1 MEQIRIKSEGRHE
14 VRLKDYDYATPGAYF
29 VTVCTNSNQALFGE
43 ILNGRMMLNEAGQ
56 MLESWW
62 HKIVE
67 KFPGVQLDSHVIMP
81 NHLHGIILIVGAD
94 PCVRP
99 GKEPESGAGE
109 NAGEGAHMGAPL
121 HKIVQWFKTM
131 TTNEYIRGVQ
141 ELGWRPFDKHMWQRS
156 FYEHVVRRTDKMI
169 RIRKYILNN
178 PLRWEIDRQNP
189 EMIGK

>member
-1 MEQIRIKSEGRHE
+1 
-14 VRLKDYDYATPGAYF
+14 
-29 VTVCTNSNQALFGE
+29 
-43 ILNGRMMLNEAGQ
+43 
-56 MLESWW
+56 
-62 HKIVE
+62 
-67 KFPGVQLDSHVIMP
+67 
-81 NHLHGIILIVGAD
+81 
-94 PCVRP
+94 
-99 GKEPESGAGE
+99 
-109 NAGEGAHMGAPL
+109 MGAPL